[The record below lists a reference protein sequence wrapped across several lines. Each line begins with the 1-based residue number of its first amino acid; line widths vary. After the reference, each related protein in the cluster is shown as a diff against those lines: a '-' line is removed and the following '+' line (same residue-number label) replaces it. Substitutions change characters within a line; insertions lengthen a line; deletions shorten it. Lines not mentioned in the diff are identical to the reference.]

1 MYVTFLSLT
10 DEGTY
15 RLEFIH
21 VSEKALI
28 AVNVDETGK
37 KPEEV
42 ILFGMYDIP
51 WFPLPL
57 PRSRS
62 TVRNFHSESQ
72 EVLTIFSIHCIRPVS
87 LCSQLRISEG
97 NPPRDR
103 RS

>member
-28 AVNVDETGK
+28 AINVDETGNE
-37 KPEEV
+37 PEQV
-42 ILFGMYDIP
+42 ILFGMYDIS

-62 TVRNFHSESQ
+62 TLSTSEPQ
-72 EVLTIFSIHCIRPVS
+72 RC
-87 LCSQLRISEG
+87 
-97 NPPRDR
+97 
-103 RS
+103 